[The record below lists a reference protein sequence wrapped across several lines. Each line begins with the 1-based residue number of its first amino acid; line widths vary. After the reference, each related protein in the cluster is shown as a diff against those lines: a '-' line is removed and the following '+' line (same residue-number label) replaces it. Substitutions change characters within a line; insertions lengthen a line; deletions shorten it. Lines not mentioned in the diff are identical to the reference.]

1 MDQQQDQ
8 MSDEIIDERS
18 GEGDGRVTAVL
29 GSREDQFMIGV
40 ISTDKIRSLD
50 YSENDDDNEDGNVIM
65 VPSVMEDVD
74 ESRNTKMEIGLS
86 AIKEGAG
93 NLLHSFK

>member
-1 MDQQQDQ
+1 
-8 MSDEIIDERS
+8 
-18 GEGDGRVTAVL
+18 
-29 GSREDQFMIGV
+29 MIGV